1 MAINRLLTRR
11 IRPAALMLLLALA
24 AFAASQLFM
33 LGFLRQLSLLGGF
46 IYAFPFLCL
55 AAVAL
60 VYGAS
65 WTFLRRGVIAI
76 ASTLAI
82 HMVVAA
88 TLLLAGK
95 SGDPNIGFG
104 MTWLVLFCVLYL
116 VTIVGCILGEVD
128 EAKDR

>member
-1 MAINRLLTRR
+1 MSRAEPSPVVSPF
-11 IRPAALMLLLALA
+11 RP
-24 AFAASQLFM
+24 SQTKYH
-33 LGFLRQLSLLGGF
+33 G
-46 IYAFPFLCL
+46 CL

-60 VYGAS
+60 VYGAT
-65 WTFLRRGVIAI
+65 WKFLRRGVIAI